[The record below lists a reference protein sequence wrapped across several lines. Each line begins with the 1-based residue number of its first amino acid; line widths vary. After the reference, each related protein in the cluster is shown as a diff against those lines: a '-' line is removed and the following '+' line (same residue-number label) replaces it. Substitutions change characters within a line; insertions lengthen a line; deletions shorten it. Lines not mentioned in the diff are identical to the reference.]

1 MPHPSLLIVD
11 DDLGTRATFG
21 TAFTLAGVSVHTTD
35 SGSNALIVMKAH
47 HFDLVLLDFRMPDMN
62 GTEVIRRLRDEGRA
76 MPFVLMTAFPTVEL
90 TVDAMKLGALDVLEK
105 PLGIDD
111 LVARILPLVRRSDSE
126 RVRVGSDVAPLATA
140 ARPRSVAER
149 WAALVVRACDSD
161 EDMKTIGEWAKF
173 AGISYSSL
181 CESCR
186 LLDIPPH
193 DARDFARLLRAVVR
207 AARGNGRIESFL
219 YVSDSRTLKK
229 LLDQAGCAAG
239 TKAPLMSASEFIER
253 QHFVPLGNDGLKAVR
268 RALNEGVRQK

>member
-21 TAFTLAGVSVHTTD
+21 TALTLAGVSVQTTD
-35 SGSNALIVMKAH
+35 SGSNALVVTKAQN
-47 HFDLVLLDFRMPDMN
+47 FDLLLLDFWMPDMN
-62 GTEVIRRLRDEGRA
+62 GTEVVRRLRAEGRA

-111 LVARILPLVRRSDSE
+111 LVARVLPLVRRSSDE
-126 RVRVGSDVAPLATA
+126 RLRVGSDGAQFATGT
-140 ARPRSVAER
+140 RPRSVAER
-149 WAALVVRACDSD
+149 WAALVLRACDSE
-161 EDMKTIGEWAKF
+161 EDLKTIGEWARF
-173 AGISYSSL
+173 VGISYSSL
-181 CESCR
+181 CEGCR

-207 AARGNGRIESFL
+207 AADGDGRIESFL

-229 LLDQAGCAAG
+229 LLDRAGCAFG
-239 TKAPLMSASEFIER
+239 TKTPFASAGAFIER

-268 RALNEGVRQK
+268 RALNAGVRLK